1 MLSYIRK
8 NLFIFLFLLCKYESI
23 NLPNRKF
30 VLNVKGNSDN
40 LYFYYITLLLGKEK
54 QSQSFILDT
63 TSSITTS
70 PCNFCISC
78 GDHMNDYYII
88 NSNNSIIDIN
98 SEECK
103 SLPNIL
109 DPSTTLKNNQL
120 DKKNCY
126 FSAKIENDQILGL
139 YSYKFVSFESITS
152 EINNED
158 ELNNYVL
165 KEEEFQLP
173 LGCSLKETGF
183 LMSSLSDG
191 IIGLNNNDKSFVSM
205 MYRKELIPN
214 NLFTLCL
221 NKEGGYFSLGDI
233 DTKYH
238 ICSEI
243 KYVEYI
249 PSSEIYELESEKII
263 INNNEIPTKYT
274 SIIDSSSTIS
284 YFPEEIFN
292 NISMAFFMICSEYE
306 GQCGKLKRIEGYGIC
321 SDFKNSE
328 NYLNAIKY
336 ILPIIQIK
344 FRNYTFNWEPK
355 NYLLNFYFK
364 NIKNKIRTCFGIDT
378 EKNLNKIILGT
389 NFMHGYD
396 IIFDRTNYKIGFCEA
411 SCSRNMTEKNEI
423 ISRKSKIEEEMNI
436 SRNETKDKNKNDK
449 KYFIN
454 DLHNKYNYPN
464 YEKDKII
471 EGKNKNIKKNVDRQ
485 YYKYLIFSLITIF
498 ILLIFFIL
506 GNNYYN
512 KNIISKRQIH
522 LDKNNLIHSHF
533 NQIKDVNKENLSTQ
547 KIELIETNE
556 SHNYHN

>member
-1 MLSYIRK
+1 MFMYSYIRK
-8 NLFIFLFLLCKYESI
+8 YLFIFLFLSFKYVSI
-23 NLPNRKF
+23 NLSNRKF

-63 TSSITTS
+63 TSSTTTS
-70 PCNFCISC
+70 PCKFCTSC

-88 NSNNSIIDIN
+88 NSNSSIIDLN

-103 SLPNIL
+103 SLPN
-109 DPSTTLKNNQL
+109 TLESPMIIKDKQL
-120 DKKNCY
+120 DKRNCY
-126 FSAKIENDQILGL
+126 FLTKIEKDEILGI
-139 YSYKFVSFESITS
+139 YSYNSINFESIIS
-152 EINNED
+152 KMNNEE
-158 ELNNYVL
+158 ELDNYVI
-165 KEEEFQLP
+165 KEEEYQLP
-173 LGCSLKETGF
+173 LGCTLKESGF
-183 LMSSLSDG
+183 IMSSSADG
-191 IIGLNNNDKSFVSM
+191 IIGLNNNDKSFISM
-205 MYRKELIPN
+205 MYRKDLLQN

-221 NKEGGYFSLGDI
+221 NKEGGYFSVGDI

-249 PSSEIYELESEKII
+249 PSSEIYELAIESII
-263 INNNEIPTKYT
+263 IKNIEIPTKYF
-274 SIIDSSSTIS
+274 SIIDSSTTIS

-321 SDFKNSE
+321 SDFKNYE
-328 NYLNAIKY
+328 NYINAMKC
-336 ILPIIQIK
+336 ILPTIQIK
-344 FRNYTFNWEPK
+344 FTNYTFNWEPK
-355 NYLLNFYFK
+355 NYLVNFYFK
-364 NIKNKIRTCFGIDT
+364 NTKNKIRTCFGIDT

-411 SCSRNMTEKNEI
+411 SCSRNMSEKNEI
-423 ISRKSKIEEEMNI
+423 ISNRAKIEEEMNI
-436 SRNETKDKNKNDK
+436 SGKEIKHKKNESKNI
-449 KYFIN
+449 FRN
-454 DLHNKYNYPN
+454 DLYNIYNYPN

-471 EGKNKNIKKNVDRQ
+471 EGNNKTIKKTVNRQ
-485 YYKYLIFSLITIF
+485 YYKYLIFSLILIF

-512 KNIISKRQIH
+512 NNIISKRQIH
-522 LDKNNLIHSHF
+522 ISKNNLVNSHF
-533 NQIKDVNKENLSTQ
+533 NEIKDINKTNLSTQ
-547 KIELIETNE
+547 KIELIDTNDN
-556 SHNYHN
+556 HN

>member
-1 MLSYIRK
+1 MFMYSYIRK
-8 NLFIFLFLLCKYESI
+8 YLFIFLFLSCQYVSI
-23 NLPNRKF
+23 NLSKRKF

-63 TSSITTS
+63 TSSTTTS
-70 PCNFCISC
+70 PCNFCTNC

-88 NSNNSIIDIN
+88 NSNSSIIDLN

-103 SLPNIL
+103 SLPN
-109 DPSTTLKNNQL
+109 TLESPMIIKDKQL
-120 DKKNCY
+120 DKRNCY
-126 FSAKIENDQILGL
+126 FLTKIEKDEILGI
-139 YSYKFVSFESITS
+139 YSYNSISFESITS
-152 EINNED
+152 KINNED
-158 ELNNYVL
+158 ELDNYVI
-165 KEEEFQLP
+165 KEEEYQLP
-173 LGCSLKETGF
+173 LGCSIKESGF
-183 LMSSLSDG
+183 IMSSSADG
-191 IIGLNNNDKSFVSM
+191 IFGLNNNDKSFISM
-205 MYRKELIPN
+205 MYRKDLLQN

-243 KYVEYI
+243 KYVQYI
-249 PSSEIYELESEKII
+249 PSSEIYELEIESII
-263 INNNEIPTKYT
+263 IKNIEIPTKYF

-321 SDFKNSE
+321 SDFKNYE
-328 NYLNAIKY
+328 NYINAMKY
-336 ILPIIQIK
+336 ILPTIQIK
-344 FRNYTFNWEPK
+344 FMNYTFNWEPK

-364 NIKNKIRTCFGIDT
+364 NTKSKIRTCFGIDT

-411 SCSRNMTEKNEI
+411 SCSRNMSEKNEI
-423 ISRKSKIEEEMNI
+423 ISSKAKIEEEMNI
-436 SRNETKDKNKNDK
+436 SGIEIRHKKRESKNIFRNELNN
-449 KYFIN
+449 I
-454 DLHNKYNYPN
+454 YNYPN

-471 EGKNKNIKKNVDRQ
+471 DGKNKTIKKTVNRQ
-485 YYKYLIFSLITIF
+485 YYKYLIFSLILIF

-512 KNIISKRQIH
+512 NNIISKRQINIS
-522 LDKNNLIHSHF
+522 KNNLVNSHF
-533 NQIKDVNKENLSTQ
+533 NEIKDVNKTNLSTQ
-547 KIELIETNE
+547 KIELIDTNDI
-556 SHNYHN
+556 HN